1 MEGVVLDDAIVHL
14 CECGGQEFFAGRP
27 GAAAVLLYHCR
38 GEGLHPFEAVVQ
50 CTADARDESAEPGF
64 VPVDAG

>member
-1 MEGVVLDDAIVHL
+1 MEGAVLDDAIVHL

-38 GEGLHPFEAVVQ
+38 GEGLHLVEAPVQ
-50 CTADARDESAEPGF
+50 CAVDVGDESA
-64 VPVDAG
+64 